1 MAPHRNRLEENAIE
15 NNGGA
20 EIRIRGHVNDLVFHN
35 NVIRDSRTQDT
46 NVGVLIE
53 ETVGPV
59 VLDGNKIET
68 QTPVDD
74 RRVSKP
80 N

>member
-20 EIRIRGHVNDLVFHN
+20 EIRIRGQVNDLVCRN
-35 NVIRDSRTQDT
+35 NVIRDSRTQDA

-53 ETVGPV
+53 DTVGPV
-59 VLDGNKIET
+59 VLENNRIET
-68 QTPVDD
+68 QTPIDD
-74 RRVSKP
+74 RRAPK
-80 N
+80 